1 MNEQPATEHYAHALR
16 LGQKEYREL
25 LTTGQSPYPA
35 VLDEIFPDHSSATRQ
50 EIGLVEIP
58 SQLITGVVS
67 AGRISALTA
76 GFRPLLDADSEFAC
90 KWIALCKAHLGD
102 VGIQQPIECVEYLG
116 RFYVQ
121 EGNKRVSVLRFF
133 DAPRIPGMVTRI
145 LPEPSDEPRIKAYYE
160 FLDFYKVSKLY
171 SVQFRRPGDYASLL
185 SLMGKDPNE
194 VWTEE
199 ERKAFSAHF
208 QYFRQAFDELNGKRA
223 DVLPEEALLLWLKLY
238 PYQDLALLS
247 AAQLKKTL
255 SELWED
261 VVSTFSQK
269 GVKVQTKAEDP
280 TKVGFLARFLS
291 GSETLK
297 VAFIHQL
304 DPQTSTWVLGHEEGK
319 AYLEAEL
326 GDRVSARSYF
336 HSDTEEQTLQNIEL
350 AIAEGAQV
358 VFTTAP
364 ILSRATLK
372 AAVKHPKVRF
382 LNCSVDQP
390 YSSIRTYYARIYEAK
405 FITGAIAGAMADNNR
420 IGYIASY
427 PIFGVP
433 ASINAFALGAQLTN
447 PRAKIDLRWSCC
459 AEGSQG
465 DFFADGIRVVSNR
478 DMPTQS
484 RMFLDFCNYG
494 TYQMDDRGNLVPLG
508 SPVWVWGKFYTFVV
522 QSILSGGWKQEKGT
536 STALNYW
543 LGMDSGLIDI
553 RLSDKLPDGV
563 RAMAQGLRQGV
574 IDGQI
579 DPFCRRIVSQDGTL
593 RNDGSLH
600 FTPNT
605 LLHMDWL
612 CENVSGEIPGF
623 DKILP
628 ISQSMVRELG
638 IYRDQIPARK
648 EAAGSE
654 NSDRI

>member
-1 MNEQPATEHYAHALR
+1 MNEHPASEHYAHALR

-25 LTTGQSPYPA
+25 LTSGQSPYPA
-35 VLDEIFPDHSSATRQ
+35 VLDEIFPDHTSAAHQ

-76 GFRPLLDADSEFAC
+76 GFRPLLDMDSEFAC
-90 KWIALCKAHLGD
+90 KWVALCKAHLED
-102 VGIQQPIECVEYLG
+102 TGIQEPIQCVEYLG
-116 RFYVQ
+116 HFYIQ
-121 EGNKRVSVLRFF
+121 EGNKRVSVLRYF
-133 DAPRIPGMVTRI
+133 DAPRIPGVVTRV

-160 FLDFYKVSKLY
+160 FLDFYKVSGLY
-171 SVQFRRPGDYASLL
+171 SIQFRRPGDYASLL
-185 SLMGKDPNE
+185 SLMGKNPDDI
-194 VWTEE
+194 WTEA
-199 ERKAFSAHF
+199 ERRAFSAHF
-208 QYFRQAFDELNGKRA
+208 QYFCQAFGELNGKQS

-238 PYQDLALLS
+238 PYRDLGILTT
-247 AAQLKKTL
+247 AQLKKTL

-261 VVSTFSQK
+261 VVSTFSQRS
-269 GVKVQTKAEDP
+269 VKVQTKAEEP
-280 TKVGFLARFLS
+280 AKAGFLTRILS
-291 GSETLK
+291 GSEPMR

-304 DPQTSTWVLGHEEGK
+304 DPQTSTWVLGHEEGR
-319 AYLEAEL
+319 AYLESEL
-326 GDRVSARSYF
+326 GDRVIARSYF
-336 HSDTEEQTLQNIEL
+336 HSDTVEQTLQNIEL

-358 VFTTAP
+358 IFTTAP
-364 ILSRATLK
+364 LLSRATLK

-427 PIFGVP
+427 PIFGIP

-447 PRAKIDLRWSCC
+447 PRAKIELRWSCC

-478 DMPTQS
+478 DMPTGS

-494 TYQMDDRGNLVPLG
+494 TYQMDDHGNLVPLG
-508 SPVWVWGKFYTFVV
+508 SPVWVWGKFYTFVM

-563 RAMAQGLRQGV
+563 RAMAQGLRQGI

-579 DPFCRRIVSQDGTL
+579 DPFCRRIVSQDGKL
-593 RNDGSLH
+593 RNDGTLR
-600 FTPNT
+600 FTPDT

-612 CENVSGEIPGF
+612 CDNVSGEIPGF
-623 DKILP
+623 EKILP

-648 EAAGSE
+648 EDVGGE
-654 NSDRI
+654 NSDCI